1 MELDSKLTSSAVIIT
16 GVATA
21 EAASA
26 YVMGATFLGDDI
38 AVTALTAAMIM
49 GLGKVHNKSLTME
62 KALKWLIPNMGLFA
76 TSRALAMTVK
86 WIPLVG
92 STANAS
98 ITFTTAQLIGWT
110 VFLIFKDDKNLEEV
124 GTKELRI
131 YKRRA
136 QNMQKPDVEK
146 WFEGMPKEKVTE
158 YKDLVSQLSNPALSE
173 ERHKEILHK
182 MQDLV
187 APYAM
192 GQSEPD
198 KSNNKQPE
206 NEQADKS

>member
-1 MELDSKLTSSAVIIT
+1 MDSKLASSAVIIT

-26 YVMGATFLGDDI
+26 YVMSPTLIGDDI

-76 TSRALAMTVK
+76 SSRVLAMTVK
-86 WIPLVG
+86 WIPLIG
-92 STANAS
+92 TTANAS
-98 ITFTTAQLIGWT
+98 ISFTAAQVIGWT
-110 VFLIFKDDKNLEEV
+110 VYLIFNDDKELDEV
-124 GTKELRI
+124 GVKELRI

-136 QNMQKPDVEK
+136 ENMEKPDVEK
-146 WFEGMPKEKVTE
+146 WFEDMPKEQVKE
-158 YKDLVSQLSNPALSE
+158 YKDLVSQLSKPGLTE
-173 ERHKEILHK
+173 EQQNEILRR

-187 APYAM
+187 APYAT
-192 GQSEPD
+192 GQGSSEKNGESK
-198 KSNNKQPE
+198 KS
-206 NEQADKS
+206 